1 MFLQEK
7 SLVGDRNSNSAW
19 LKQMEFINSRSR
31 RPNSALD
38 LGSLLAALSELV
50 SLSADAPHDLTKVAA
65 CGSWD
70 QTIAM

>member
-1 MFLQEK
+1 
-7 SLVGDRNSNSAW
+7 
-19 LKQMEFINSRSR
+19 MEFINSRSR